1 MAQILMWLGKE
12 AFADVLEQ
20 HGDFDRDA
28 ARRVW
33 DHTHGLM
40 EDLNTARVRVSR
52 QHDPAGET
60 QLRFAFLV
68 TKSRPPV
75 PLWLTLDKFK
85 TLCLEHSTYSEET
98 AERTFKHSAGMLL
111 AHEPERVR
119 MWTPPLP
126 QVVPA
131 GLCHNP
137 LWVGWTCEECGETE
151 TPTVVVRVLLPDC
164 VDDPNVLVDI
174 EVQFFLRFL

>member
-1 MAQILMWLGKE
+1 MGP
-12 AFADVLEQ
+12 
-20 HGDFDRDA
+20 
-28 ARRVW
+28 
-33 DHTHGLM
+33 HTHGLM
-40 EDLNTARVRVSR
+40 EDLNKQRIRVSR

-119 MWTPPLP
+119 MWKPPLLKLCLLGCATIHCGW
-126 QVVPA
+126 A
-131 GLCHNP
+131 GH
-137 LWVGWTCEECGETE
+137 
-151 TPTVVVRVLLPDC
+151 VRCAARHHWQLFAY
-164 VDDPNVLVDI
+164 
-174 EVQFFLRFL
+174 FFLTAWTILMCWPTSKSSFFSASCEVLAIFNFNP